1 MKELQQVFYTTFTN
15 RKNQF
20 CLIFTTLCFLVIYYI
35 FLYTKP
41 INIFPSPSK
50 IVINSFD
57 DKFDEGKS
65 EVRTFLLTDTL
76 LTFQYE
82 LRKGFSNPYAGI
94 SFQPE
99 GGFFG
104 LENFNRVEIDISES
118 TADNLLLYL
127 NTLDPDVR
135 DKGHRLAAR
144 HSYLRIES
152 KGHRPIKMD
161 LNDLVT
167 PEWWYVE
174 IGQSPSEFGKIHLE
188 NTMNLVLTTG
198 LSPKLNQPEIL
209 KIKSIRFYKDN
220 FQEVLILVN
229 IWVCIFLVLFVY
241 EWQKFRKQKRKP
253 IEIKYKAVE
262 SPELPEKDN
271 KTFIEY
277 INTHYHDPDL
287 TLSKVAEITGVQERV
302 ISRFIADQFECNFKT
317 YINKI
322 RIEEAQR
329 LLTNPKL
336 NISEVAYTVGFNS
349 PNNFNKVFKKLT
361 GKTPSSL

>member
-1 MKELQQVFYTTFTN
+1 MKELQQVFYTIFTN
-15 RKNQF
+15 RKNHL
-20 CLIFTTLCFLVIYYI
+20 CLIAAALFFGVIYYI
-35 FLYTKP
+35 FLYKKP
-41 INIFPSPSK
+41 INIFPFSDK
-50 IVINSFD
+50 IVIKSFD
-57 DKFDEGKS
+57 DRVDNGKS
-65 EVRTFLLTDTL
+65 EVKTFLLSDSL

-118 TADNLLLYL
+118 SADNFLLYL
-127 NTLDPDVR
+127 NTIDPDVR

-144 HSYLRIES
+144 HSYLHIASKEHKLIE
-152 KGHRPIKMD
+152 MD

-167 PEWWYVE
+167 PEWWYVV

-188 NTMNLVLTTG
+188 NTVNLVLTTE

-220 FQEVLILVN
+220 FHAVLILAS
-229 IWVCIFLVLFVY
+229 IGFCMFLVLFVN
-241 EWQKFRKQKRKP
+241 EWQKFRRQKRKP
-253 IEIKYKAVE
+253 VEIKYKAVE
-262 SPELPEKDN
+262 SPELPENDN
-271 KTFIEY
+271 KTFIDY
-277 INTHYHDPDL
+277 INTHYQDPDL
-287 TLSKVAEITGVQERV
+287 TLSKVAEVTGVQERA

-317 YINKI
+317 YVNKI

>member
-20 CLIFTTLCFLVIYYI
+20 CLIATALCFLVIYYI
-35 FLYTKP
+35 FLHKRP
-41 INIFPSPSK
+41 INIFPFPDK
-50 IVINSFD
+50 IVIKPFD
-57 DKFDEGKS
+57 DKFDDGKS
-65 EVRTFLLTDTL
+65 EVKTFLLSDSL

-82 LRKGFSNPYAGI
+82 LKKGFSNPYAGI

-99 GGFFG
+99 GGIFG
-104 LENFNRVEIDISES
+104 LENFNKVEIDISES
-118 TADNLLLYL
+118 TADNFLLYL
-127 NTLDPDVR
+127 NTVDPDVR
-135 DKGHRLAAR
+135 DKAHRLATR
-144 HSYLRIES
+144 HSYLRIAN
-152 KGHRPIKMD
+152 KDHGLIKMD
-161 LNDLVT
+161 LKDLVT
-167 PEWWYVE
+167 PEWWYVV

-188 NTMNLVLTTG
+188 STVNLVLTTG
-198 LSPKLNQPEIL
+198 LSSKLNQPEIL
-209 KIKSIRFYKDN
+209 RIKSIRFYKDN
-220 FQEVLILVN
+220 FQGVLILVN
-229 IWVCIFLVLFVY
+229 IWFCIFLVLFVY
-241 EWQKFRKQKRKP
+241 EWQKFRRQKRKP

-262 SPELPEKDN
+262 IPELPEIDS

-277 INTHYHDPDL
+277 LNTHYHDPDL
-287 TLSKVAEITGVQERV
+287 TLSKVAEATGAQER
-302 ISRFIADQFECNFKT
+302 IIFKT

>member
-1 MKELQQVFYTTFTN
+1 MKELQQIFYTTFTN
-15 RKNQF
+15 RKNQI
-20 CLIFTTLCFLVIYYI
+20 CLVATTLCVLVIYYF
-35 FLYTKP
+35 FLDKKP
-41 INIFPSPSK
+41 INIFPYPDK
-50 IVINSFD
+50 IVIKSFD
-57 DKFDEGKS
+57 DKFDGGKS
-65 EVRTFLLTDTL
+65 EVKTFLVSDSL
-76 LTFQYE
+76 LTFKYE

-99 GGFFG
+99 GGYFG

-118 TADNLLLYL
+118 SADNFLLYL
-127 NTLDPDVR
+127 NTVDPNVR
-135 DKGHRLAAR
+135 DKGHKLATR
-144 HSYLRIES
+144 HSYLRIARKEH
-152 KGHRPIKMD
+152 GLIKMD

-167 PEWWYVE
+167 PEWWYVV

-188 NTMNLVLTTG
+188 NTANLVLTTG
-198 LSPKLNQPEIL
+198 LSSKLNQPEIL

-220 FQEVLILVN
+220 FQAVLILAN
-229 IWVCIFLVLFVY
+229 IWFSIFLVLFVY
-241 EWQKFRKQKRKP
+241 EWQKYRRQKRKP
-253 IEIKYKAVE
+253 IVIQYKAVE
-262 SPELPEKDN
+262 SPELPEKDS

-277 INTHYHDPDL
+277 INTHYNNPDL
-287 TLSKVAEITGVQERV
+287 TLSKVAEVTGVQERV